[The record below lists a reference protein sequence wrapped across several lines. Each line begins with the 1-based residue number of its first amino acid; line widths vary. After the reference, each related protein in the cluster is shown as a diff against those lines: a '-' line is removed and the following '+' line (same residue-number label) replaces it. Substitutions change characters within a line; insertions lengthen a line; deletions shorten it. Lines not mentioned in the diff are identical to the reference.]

1 MRIFIAAFGGNYD
14 GFVWPVFEV
23 FLHVIEYG
31 CRNRMSVFE
40 RSSHPV
46 YGNISAIFRGDLD
59 IRHDIFALRKRIGD
73 DDVHTVPERRI
84 AHVHAPRYGIL
95 LLVEVKPVFAIL
107 HVEHVVFDM
116 KRALEN
122 LCRERAFARARHSS
136 DENKTHKIIL
146 NPISLVSV

>member
-46 YGNISAIFRGDLD
+46 YGNISAVLRGELGV
-59 IRHDIFALRKRIGD
+59 RHDIFALRKRIGN
-73 DDVHTVPERRI
+73 DDVHAVPERRF
-84 AHVHAPRYGIL
+84 AHVHAPRYGVFL
-95 LLVEVKPVFAIL
+95 FVEIKPVFAVL
-107 HVEHVVFDM
+107 YVEHVIFDV
-116 KRALEN
+116 KHTRKN
-122 LCRERAFARARHSS
+122 LCRERAFAGTWYAS
-136 DENKTHKIIL
+136 DEYKTHKTPFSRIF
-146 NPISLVSV
+146 LV